1 MLFHGP
7 RRRGAL
13 VALLLAACV
22 APIPSWGVETDAVQ
36 VDLNRASAAE
46 LAALPGIGATKAQA
60 IVDHRT
66 AEPFRTID
74 DLKQVP
80 GIGDRTYDSLR
91 SSITV
96 SGSAD

>member
-1 MLFHGP
+1 M
-7 RRRGAL
+7 
-13 VALLLAACV
+13 
-22 APIPSWGVETDAVQ
+22 PSWAVETEAVL
-36 VDLNRASAAE
+36 VDLNQASAAE

-66 AEPFRTID
+66 AEPFRTVD

-91 SSITV
+91 SSITI
-96 SGSAD
+96 GGAGD